1 MTGPFV
7 VRRVVV
13 GAGAGGRAEVL
24 SDGAPACLVDV
35 PGGLGRADVWSVSGS
50 GVGSEP
56 PAGPFEFD
64 SDPGGVSWRILRFPA
79 PDPSLSR
86 EEQFLH
92 WDGHPLFCHER
103 RGMHITD
110 SIDLEVI
117 LDGAMELE
125 VDEGCV
131 QLAAGDLVVQRGTR
145 HRWRV
150 LGDGPCTYS
159 AVTLRP
165 GSATARAALAPRAG
179 AGSRPRRVITG
190 LDDRG
195 CSIIEV
201 DGAPPNSASSGGA
214 TVHAVYETGGPL
226 ADPLQGGDASETS
239 VPSEPLGGG
248 VSWRLLELGPG
259 ADIAGVSSTLSLVFV
274 VDGAVDLEIVDE
286 DPVLVGFGD
295 CVVIDGVAHR
305 WREVAGSSARLAVVV
320 VPTPGGAD
328 DSARR

>member
-1 MTGPFV
+1 
-7 VRRVVV
+7 
-13 GAGAGGRAEVL
+13 
-24 SDGAPACLVDV
+24 
-35 PGGLGRADVWSVSGS
+35 
-50 GVGSEP
+50 
-56 PAGPFEFD
+56 
-64 SDPGGVSWRILRFPA
+64 
-79 PDPSLSR
+79 
-86 EEQFLH
+86 
-92 WDGHPLFCHER
+92 
-103 RGMHITD
+103 MHITD

-179 AGSRPRRVITG
+179 AGSRPQRVITG

-214 TVHAVYETGGPL
+214 TVHVVYETGGPL